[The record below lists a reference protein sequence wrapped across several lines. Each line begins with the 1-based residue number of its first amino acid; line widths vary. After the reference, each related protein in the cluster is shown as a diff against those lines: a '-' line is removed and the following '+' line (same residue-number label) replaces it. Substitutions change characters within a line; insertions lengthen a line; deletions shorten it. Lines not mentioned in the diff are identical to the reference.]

1 MFLLHKS
8 IIAIFNFI
16 LVTFTS
22 SSSIL
27 LSQECKEFVLQIL
40 NSLENLV
47 TSNKVK
53 DREITMKTMIL
64 FFWSP
69 KATAPKLDETSFAS
83 MVERQKEVLR
93 REAEERQRTAQ
104 GLPSRPP
111 STSSSQVQ
119 PQSNAATRE
128 DSNDAAGP
136 APQNTATPVDAAA
149 SPAPMQVS

>member
-1 MFLLHKS
+1 M
-8 IIAIFNFI
+8 
-16 LVTFTS
+16 
-22 SSSIL
+22 
-27 LSQECKEFVLQIL
+27 LQIL

-53 DREITMKTMIL
+53 EREITMKTMIL
-64 FFWSP
+64 FFIP